1 MSETPLLSQLLNMLG
16 LDIRSS
22 LGELQGT
29 LHLIA
34 HDFAEQ
40 ADRDVGSQRRLE
52 LLANAQERV
61 SQFTSMLS
69 IVTHLDALSR
79 GGPKMRPEQI
89 DLHRTLDQIAHQLN
103 AHRSHKPVRLDV
115 HLDPASRA
123 ALATVCVD
131 AANLSQLLSYVLRFA
146 WSSTQ
151 ESLVSVTI
159 HCDGDELKVTVAN
172 HGAVMSAEELNQLF
186 SLTPLANQL
195 SHRIQTDDPTL
206 RLGLNLAMAIARALD
221 GSCEVAP
228 DSRLGS
234 VWSIVVPALP
244 VSAISTDFPS
254 ADSSADQAMSAG
266 TSGIF
271 EQTTGQRLAG
281 QSKTLLIVDDSH
293 SSRLVT
299 RALLEDLGHSVAEA
313 ANGIEAL
320 VRLRTDPMGP
330 FDAVIMDLMMPE
342 MDGLSAARA
351 IRELPGT
358 AQSSPLIALTGH
370 NTSDEISAAQK
381 AGFDDFLSKPVDR
394 SALEQC
400 LQRTLGYGGALQ
412 SKVSVNEQALSELE
426 TMLGVTAMDRLLKQ
440 FLTELDDRMRAVM
453 SFGDGDI
460 DEVYHNIHM
469 IRYSAEHF
477 GFERLAECAERVGQ
491 IRMSLEDVSFFQM
504 ISESPKVVYEPS
516 AEALSALEQLSM
528 QIQETHEYLQNH
540 FASRRN

>member
-16 LDIRSS
+16 PDIRSS

-34 HDFAEQ
+34 HDLVDQ
-40 ADRDVGSQRRLE
+40 AGGDLGSQRRLE
-52 LLANAQERV
+52 LVTNSQERV

-79 GGPKMRPEQI
+79 GGPKIRPEQI
-89 DLHRTLDQIAHQLN
+89 DLHRTLDRIAHQLN
-103 AHRSHKPVRLDV
+103 GQRPQEPVRLV
-115 HLDPASRA
+115 VQIDPASRA
-123 ALATVCVD
+123 ALDNVCVD
-131 AANLSQLLSYVLRFA
+131 ATNLSQLLGYVLRFA

-151 ESLVSVTI
+151 ECLVSVTI
-159 HCDGDELKVTVAN
+159 YCDGDRLKVTVAN
-172 HGAVMSAEELNQLF
+172 HGAVMREEELDQLF
-186 SLTPLANQL
+186 RLTPLANQL
-195 SHRIQTDDPTL
+195 SHRVQADDPTL
-206 RLGLNLAMAIARALD
+206 RLGLNLAMAIAQAVD

-234 VWSIVVPALP
+234 VWTIAVPALP
-244 VSAISTDFPS
+244 VSAIASESFGDQGTDVVGSPIS
-254 ADSSADQAMSAG
+254 AQLPRRKLPG
-266 TSGIF
+266 
-271 EQTTGQRLAG
+271 LAR
-281 QSKTLLIVDDSH
+281 TLLLVDDSR

-342 MDGLSAARA
+342 MDGLSAAKA
-351 IRELPGT
+351 IRDLPST
-358 AQSSPLIALTGH
+358 SQSSRLIALTGH

-381 AGFDDFLSKPVDR
+381 VGFDDFLSKPVDR
-394 SALEQC
+394 QALEQC
-400 LQRTLGYGGALQ
+400 LERTLGNGSGSQ
-412 SKVSVNEQALSELE
+412 SKQSVNEQALFELE
-426 TMLGVTAMDRLLKQ
+426 KMLGLTAMDRLLKQ
-440 FLTELDDRMRAVM
+440 FLTELDDRMQAVM

-491 IRMSLEDVSFFQM
+491 IRMSLGDVSFFQVT
-504 ISESPKVVYEPS
+504 SESPQVVYKPP
-516 AEALSALEQLSM
+516 AEALTALEQLGV
-528 QIQETHEYLQNH
+528 QIQETHEYLRNH
-540 FASRRN
+540 FASRTS

>member
-1 MSETPLLSQLLNMLG
+1 MP
-16 LDIRSS
+16 
-22 LGELQGT
+22 ELRV
-29 LHLIA
+29 
-34 HDFAEQ
+34 FSNKRQ
-40 ADRDVGSQRRLE
+40 ANA
-52 LLANAQERV
+52 LLA
-61 SQFTSMLS
+61 
-69 IVTHLDALSR
+69 
-79 GGPKMRPEQI
+79 
-89 DLHRTLDQIAHQLN
+89 
-103 AHRSHKPVRLDV
+103 
-115 HLDPASRA
+115 
-123 ALATVCVD
+123 
-131 AANLSQLLSYVLRFA
+131 
-146 WSSTQ
+146 
-151 ESLVSVTI
+151 
-159 HCDGDELKVTVAN
+159 KV
-172 HGAVMSAEELNQLF
+172 
-186 SLTPLANQL
+186 
-195 SHRIQTDDPTL
+195 
-206 RLGLNLAMAIARALD
+206 
-221 GSCEVAP
+221 
-228 DSRLGS
+228 
-234 VWSIVVPALP
+234 
-244 VSAISTDFPS
+244 
-254 ADSSADQAMSAG
+254 
-266 TSGIF
+266 
-271 EQTTGQRLAG
+271 
-281 QSKTLLIVDDSH
+281 KTLLIVDDSH

>member
-16 LDIRSS
+16 PDIRSS

-34 HDFAEQ
+34 HDLAEQ
-40 ADRDVGSQRRLE
+40 ADRDVGSERRLE
-52 LLANAQERV
+52 LVTNAQERV
-61 SQFTSMLS
+61 SQFTSMLG

-89 DLHRTLDQIAHQLN
+89 DLQRTLDRIAHQLN
-103 AHRSHKPVRLDV
+103 GHLSKEPVRLV
-115 HLDPASRA
+115 VQSDPASHA
-123 ALATVCVD
+123 AISSVCVD
-131 AANLSQLLSYVLRFA
+131 ATNLTQLLGYVLRYA

-151 ESLVSVTI
+151 EGCVSVTI
-159 HCDGDELKVTVAN
+159 HCDGDQLKVTVAN
-172 HGAVMSAEELNQLF
+172 HGAVMSSEELDQLF

-195 SHRIQTDDPTL
+195 SHRVQADDPTL
-206 RLGLNLAMAIARALD
+206 RLGLNLAMAIARAID

-234 VWSIVVPALP
+234 VWTIAVPALP
-244 VSAISTDFPS
+244 VSAISKESSSDQS
-254 ADSSADQAMSAG
+254 ASVLGSRSL
-266 TSGIF
+266 
-271 EQTTGQRLAG
+271 EQTTGNSLAG
-281 QSKTLLIVDDSH
+281 HGKTLLVVDDSH

-330 FDAVIMDLMMPE
+330 FEAVIMDLMMPE

-351 IRELPGT
+351 IRDLPGT
-358 AQSSPLIALTGH
+358 SQSSRLIALSGH
-370 NTSDEISAAQK
+370 TTSDEISAAQK
-381 AGFDDFLSKPVDR
+381 AGFDDFLTKPLDR
-394 SALEQC
+394 QALEEC
-400 LQRTLGYGGALQ
+400 LERALGNGSGFQ
-412 SKVSVNEQALSELE
+412 SKEVVNEQALLELE
-426 TMLGVTAMDRLLKQ
+426 TMLGVAAMDRLLKQ
-440 FLTELDDRMRAVM
+440 FLTELDDRMQAVM

-460 DEVYHNIHM
+460 DDVYHNIHM

-491 IRMSLEDVSFFQM
+491 IRMSLDDVSFFQVT
-504 ISESPKVVYEPS
+504 SESPQVVYEPP
-516 AEALSALEQLSM
+516 AEALSALEQLGV
-528 QIQETHEYLQNH
+528 QIQETQEYLRNH
-540 FASRRN
+540 FASRTS